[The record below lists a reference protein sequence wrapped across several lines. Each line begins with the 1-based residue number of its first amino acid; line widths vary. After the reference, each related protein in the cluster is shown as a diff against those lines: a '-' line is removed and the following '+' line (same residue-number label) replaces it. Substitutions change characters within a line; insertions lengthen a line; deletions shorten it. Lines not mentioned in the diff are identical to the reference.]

1 MKQAQPTESPRK
13 LSSLWLLPVFLL
25 PLLLVL
31 AVSVWTSLHDRHHE
45 MQDLADLVD
54 DRIRDVIQT
63 TQITLSMLT
72 GYHQSAEFT
81 DASGLTALLETV
93 LEKNPFIH
101 SISYQ
106 SWVPA
111 EGKELFGQE
120 TRQQGVPGYRIR
132 AEKEGVAR
140 PHLLGGRRGYLPV
153 SFIEP
158 LTQRNAALLGM
169 DLLSLSQADKAIREA
184 VERAAPAAFG
194 PVKGLGFPDHSLQ
207 WIQASYNGYQVPST
221 VAERYRRF
229 NGLFLIVVDLQELV
243 SHLIPP
249 GQGFELSFVAN
260 PASEPTQGIW
270 KISDELHLHPGSGP
284 DQPLVLCHYSG
295 VFRDT
300 FVRIRRP
307 VRFEELWSW
316 GGLVL
321 ALLAGS
327 LASVFFLLWR
337 EQHHQSRVA
346 ALVQRDLDRE
356 RARAQQTLQAI
367 GDAVLVV
374 DADWHVQY
382 INPAAEAMLGVSWP
396 EHRGGLLGEL
406 VHLREADSHRPLD
419 DVQAYFLEQ
428 SQEAGLRQVC
438 LVDHLGRE
446 MAIDCRVTQLSFPGG
461 NEGMVIVIRDV
472 SSERELTDR
481 LAYQATHDM
490 LTHLLN
496 RSAFESRI
504 RALLE
509 ESHAQGSRHAVIYLG
524 LDRFKLI
531 NDTCGHAAGDELLK
545 RVAGQIREVLRND
558 DILARL
564 GGDEFGVLLKDCEL
578 EVAET
583 VAQRIL
589 ASIEKVRF
597 RKEDKVFQ
605 IHASIGVVPL
615 HQEAG
620 SLKEVLMTA
629 DLACH
634 VAKEQ
639 GRSRVHVHA
648 EQDVHVEKHHRE
660 MQWLPRL
667 QEALDSDRFE
677 LFLQPIF
684 PVSDE
689 SGLPMMNEF
698 LIRLR
703 GEDGRMLA
711 PGLFIPSAER
721 YGLMWQIDRWMVEN
735 AIAYLKEVETDWEAL
750 YTINLSAQTFG
761 DRAFAEF
768 VDMTLESYGV
778 DAGRVCFE
786 LTETA
791 AITNIANAS
800 DLMMALKDLGCS
812 ILLDDFGSGLSSF
825 GYLKNLPV
833 DYLKIDGQFVRDL
846 TTDPLD
852 EVMVRMCQELANV
865 LGVKT
870 VAEFIEN
877 QEILEAVKAIGVDY
891 AQGYHLGRPRP
902 AVQLVGKKLAAG

>member
-1 MKQAQPTESPRK
+1 VKAARVPAASRTPSR
-13 LSSLWLLPVFLL
+13 LWLLPVFLL
-25 PLLLVL
+25 PLVLVL
-31 AVSVWTSLHDRHHE
+31 SLDFWMKLDDRRHE
-45 MQDLADLVD
+45 MVGLANLVD
-54 DRIRDVIQT
+54 DRVKDITRT
-63 TQITLSMLT
+63 TQIILATLS
-72 GYHQSAEFT
+72 GYYQSADFV
-81 DASGLTALLETV
+81 DASGLAALSETV
-93 LEKNPFIH
+93 LEQNPFIH

-111 EGKELFGQE
+111 EEKERFE
-120 TRQQGVPGYRIR
+120 EEMREQGFPGYRIR
-132 AEKEGVAR
+132 NGRQFVFPAG
-140 PHLLGGRRGYLPV
+140 LLGGRAGFLPV
-153 SFIEP
+153 SFVEP
-158 LTQRNAALLGM
+158 LTPQNLSLLGQ
-169 DLLSLSQADKAIREA
+169 DLLSLAQDGEAIRRA
-184 VERAAPAAFG
+184 VERAAPVAFG
-194 PVKGLGFPDHSLQ
+194 PVEGLKLPSRSLL
-207 WIQASYNGYQVPST
+207 WIQATYNGRQVPGS
-221 VAERYRRF
+221 VAERYRQF
-229 NGLFLIVVDLQELV
+229 NGLFLIVVDLQALV
-243 SHLIPP
+243 SHLIPAT
-249 GQGFELSFVAN
+249 GGYRVSFVDAPGVDSMGDAWKLSQALYLHAGPG
-260 PASEPTQGIW
+260 PAE
-270 KISDELHLHPGSGP
+270 
-284 DQPLVLCHYSG
+284 PLVMCHHTDLSPG
-295 VFRDT
+295 T
-300 FVRIRRP
+300 FIEIRRP
-307 VRFEELWSW
+307 IRFEELWSR

-321 ALLAGS
+321 ALLAGI
-327 LASVFFLLWR
+327 LASLFFLLWR
-337 EQHHQSRVA
+337 EQYHQRRVS
-346 ALVQRDLDRE
+346 ALVQLDLERE
-356 RARAQQTLQAI
+356 RARAQQTLHAI

-374 DADWHVQY
+374 SADWHVQY
-382 INPAAEAMLGVSWP
+382 VNPAAEKMLGISWA
-396 EHRGGLLGEL
+396 EQKGALLKEL
-406 VHLREADSHRPLD
+406 VGLQDAESEEPVADVH
-419 DVQAYFLEQ
+419 AYFLAQ
-428 SQEAGLRQVC
+428 SLEGDPRQVC
-438 LVDHLGRE
+438 LVDQGGRKT
-446 MAIDCRVTQLSFPGG
+446 AIDSRVTQLSFPGG

-496 RSAFESRI
+496 RSAFESRM
-504 RALLE
+504 RSLLE
-509 ESHAQGSRHAVIYLG
+509 ESHALGSRHAVIYLG

-545 RVAGQIREVLRND
+545 QVAGQIREVLRND
-558 DILARL
+558 DILART

-597 RKEDKVFQ
+597 RREDKVFQ

-615 HQEAG
+615 HRDTG
-620 SLKEVLMTA
+620 SLKEALMTA

-639 GRSRVHVHA
+639 GRSRIHVHA
-648 EQDVHVEKHHRE
+648 EQDVHIEKHHQE

-684 PVSDE
+684 PVNDE

-735 AIAYLKEVETDWEAL
+735 AIAYLKEAESDWEAL

-768 VDMTLESYGV
+768 VEMMLESYGV

-791 AITNIANAS
+791 AITNITNAS
-800 DLMMALKDLGCS
+800 DLMMALKELGCS

-825 GYLKNLPV
+825 GYLKNLPI

-877 QEILEAVKAIGVDY
+877 QETLEAVKVIGVDY

-902 AVQLVGKKLAAG
+902 AVQLVGKRVAAG